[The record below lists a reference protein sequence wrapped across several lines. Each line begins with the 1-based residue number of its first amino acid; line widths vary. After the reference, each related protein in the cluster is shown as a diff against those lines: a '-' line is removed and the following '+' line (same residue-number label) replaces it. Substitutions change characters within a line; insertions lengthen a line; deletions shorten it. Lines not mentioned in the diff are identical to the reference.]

1 MVNDSESNIDIES
14 EYDPIEDS
22 LSDIESTFSCTTH
35 TDTVASTT
43 SISSGSTTS
52 TTINNNS
59 FSRPYPPV
67 CRKGIVHE
75 HDKPYFEF
83 GHLSAEFIANDQGFR
98 LPVTYQPYVPRVKGS
113 KIDKFNSIKMAISGF
128 SLKSKEDVHGFILT
142 KFKKEKLRY
151 LCVAKELGSIDTIR
165 RIHIQIIKWKKTTT
179 YGHFVDEFVG
189 KFLPFCDCY
198 VKTNCQC
205 EYQVTDSATAWN
217 EYMKKEFN
225 FIEYGLF
232 HGSNDHGA
240 TKQWPETT
248 GKEKLNT
255 ITNELAAKAFK
266 KSRTDVSKAAL
277 YLTKKAP
284 KQCLTGLSRF
294 QSQLELHHTL
304 YQFKRQ
310 EHLAFTKKY
319 CWPDSF
325 LSCTF
330 KLKNDMNKWL
340 VCEFIN
346 SDRPLT
352 LILIGGTGTGKTTF
366 ALNLPGIVNHYRGHW
381 SRIRW
386 NNKATYIVID
396 DVPWDKFEDRGF
408 PAHKDLLTGQEY
420 VSAEEKGSKPK
431 AIATKMPAIVLLN
444 PEDARSLLNPST
456 DEERASLKYWQQR
469 AYIRVMGPDEYFYE
483 PKYVDL
489 SADDKIY
496 TVDDVPIFQKQR
508 RLWHESQ
515 EKKRKSMV
523 VEQEDSVET
532 RSETMTL
539 SSVIEEEEQPPL
551 KQQREEQI
559 TLGNLGTPEYTYDAW
574 AFL

>member
-248 GKEKLNT
+248 GK
-255 ITNELAAKAFK
+255 
-266 KSRTDVSKAAL
+266 
-277 YLTKKAP
+277 
-284 KQCLTGLSRF
+284 
-294 QSQLELHHTL
+294 
-304 YQFKRQ
+304 
-310 EHLAFTKKY
+310 
-319 CWPDSF
+319 
-325 LSCTF
+325 
-330 KLKNDMNKWL
+330 
-340 VCEFIN
+340 
-346 SDRPLT
+346 
-352 LILIGGTGTGKTTF
+352 GKTTF

>member
-179 YGHFVDEFVG
+179 YGHFVDEFV
-189 KFLPFCDCY
+189 
-198 VKTNCQC
+198 
-205 EYQVTDSATAWN
+205 
-217 EYMKKEFN
+217 EFN

-248 GKEKLNT
+248 GKE
-255 ITNELAAKAFK
+255 
-266 KSRTDVSKAAL
+266 
-277 YLTKKAP
+277 
-284 KQCLTGLSRF
+284 
-294 QSQLELHHTL
+294 
-304 YQFKRQ
+304 
-310 EHLAFTKKY
+310 
-319 CWPDSF
+319 
-325 LSCTF
+325 
-330 KLKNDMNKWL
+330 NDMNKWL